1 MYLMLGISR
10 EGWGQGK
17 VSDPG
22 MFLVE
27 LIISETSLKGLEKK
41 QFPKANSRNKRSKM
55 EERKKKKNFEHKV
68 EAMIIKMYRGTDTRE
83 VFRKHFT
90 TECF

>member
-55 EERKKKKNFEHKV
+55 EETKKKNKTLN
-68 EAMIIKMYRGTDTRE
+68 IKG
-83 VFRKHFT
+83 KP
-90 TECF
+90 

>member
-55 EERKKKKNFEHKV
+55 EERKKKKKTLN
-68 EAMIIKMYRGTDTRE
+68 
-83 VFRKHFT
+83 RKGKP
-90 TECF
+90 

>member
-1 MYLMLGISR
+1 MLGISR

-68 EAMIIKMYRGTDTRE
+68 EAMIIKMYRGTNTRE